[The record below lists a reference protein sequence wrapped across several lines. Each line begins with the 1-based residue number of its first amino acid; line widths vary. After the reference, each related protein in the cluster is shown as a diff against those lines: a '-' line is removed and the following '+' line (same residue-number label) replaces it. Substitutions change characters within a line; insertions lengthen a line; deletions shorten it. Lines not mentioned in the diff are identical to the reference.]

1 HSFPTRRSSDL
12 SQLNGGK
19 KMQQLFFEA
28 AWDHTISDQDRY
40 HITEL
45 FEAKDHEK
53 GKGLESTY
61 INHATNHRGD
71 LLYTV
76 LLHNYQDVAY
86 AFVDENASLQD
97 GADNII
103 TEKFTI
109 PENIPPRMSMQWTFI
124 FPSSMADNINIS
136 EASFLL
142 KNFNIW

>member
-1 HSFPTRRSSDL
+1 
-12 SQLNGGK
+12 
-19 KMQQLFFEA
+19 MQQLFFEA
-28 AWDHTISDQDRY
+28 AWDRTISDQDRR

-76 LLHNYQDVAY
+76 MLHNYQDIAY
-86 AFVDENASLQD
+86 AFVDKNASLQD
-97 GADNII
+97 PDGSII

-109 PENIPPRMSMQWTFI
+109 PVNLSPRTSMPWTFI
-124 FPSSMADNINIS
+124 FPSSMTDNINVS

-142 KNFNIW
+142 

>member
-1 HSFPTRRSSDL
+1 ME
-12 SQLNGGK
+12 GI

-28 AWDHTISDQDRY
+28 AWARTISDQDRR

-45 FEAKDHEK
+45 FEAKDHGK

-61 INHATNHRGD
+61 INHRGD

-76 LLHNYQDVAY
+76 MLHNYQDIAY
-86 AFVDENASLQD
+86 AFVDKNASLQD
-97 GADNII
+97 GEGNII

-109 PENIPPRMSMQWTFI
+109 PVNLSPRTSMPWTFI
-124 FPSSMADNINIS
+124 FPSPMVDAVNVG

-142 KNFNIW
+142 

>member
-1 HSFPTRRSSDL
+1 
-12 SQLNGGK
+12 
-19 KMQQLFFEA
+19 MQQLFFEA
-28 AWDHTISDQDRY
+28 AWDRTISDQDRN

-45 FEAKDHEK
+45 FEAKDHGK

-76 LLHNYQDVAY
+76 MLHNYQDIAY
-86 AFVDENASLQD
+86 AFVDKNASLQD
-97 GADNII
+97 PAGNII

-109 PENIPPRMSMQWTFI
+109 PVNLSPRTSMPWTFI
-124 FPSSMADNINIS
+124 FPIPMTDNINVS

-142 KNFNIW
+142 